1 MRRPSLLG
9 ALGAVVLLGAG
20 CGIPAGSDVRVD
32 GRGGAVTGAGGFDVQ
47 RSEPPTRTA
56 GGSDN
61 EVFLRNFLSAAAGEP
76 DRAYERVKAFV
87 APEDKPRLQDK
98 KGSEVA
104 LNVVRLREAAVY
116 TLNSDSTTTVK
127 ITVQQ
132 LGVLRA
138 NGTLAPPV
146 ATETEYEFGLRS
158 AALDGGANDER
169 AGLYILDPPN
179 VLLLSDVALKQYY
192 QEETIYFWSSDR
204 SRLVPDQRYRPVAV
218 PNERRV
224 NEVVKW
230 LVGGPSDWL
239 RPGVVGLPDRT
250 ELINN
255 ATGANNRWEV
265 NLDMS
270 GDDQNGIDQLI
281 TQLAWSL
288 GDLTG
293 ELELKI
299 RNNSQPV
306 QDLNERRNSQQLYPN
321 AQSPQRFGVYEGA
334 IHPLDFDGELS
345 GMVPLTPEA
354 NRNIV
359 SAGLALARDQRV
371 LAAMVVNG
379 SSSGRYRLAVGT
391 GVAPVS
397 VISRSG
403 TEYSSM
409 SRPVWL
415 RTVDS
420 RAPRGL
426 VVADGQLYRFDE
438 AARMYPVPLNLPT
451 ADVTAV
457 AAALDGQR
465 VAVIAGGRLYVAA
478 VNLDGGGVSIGP
490 PRQLA
495 TSLTGLTAVDWGRE
509 DRLVVAG
516 SAGQQAIYE
525 ISVDGAVETPLRTD
539 VGAKV
544 NHLTAYPTNRV
555 VRVPSGAYMY
565 EANGVAYRS
574 SPFERIEPDR
584 VRDIA
589 PVPAGVRPS
598 NPSAPFF
605 LY

>member
-1 MRRPSLLG
+1 MRRSTRLG
-9 ALGAVVLLGAG
+9 ALGVLVLLGAG
-20 CGIPAGSDVRVD
+20 CGIPAASDVRVD
-32 GRGGAVTGAGGFDVQ
+32 GKGGAATGAGVVNGGI
-47 RSEPPTRTA
+47 SEPPTRPA
-56 GGSDN
+56 SGSDN
-61 EVFLRNFLSAAAGEP
+61 EAFVRNFLSAAAGEP

-87 APEDKPRLQDK
+87 APEHKHRLQEK

-104 LNVVRLREAAVY
+104 LNVVRLREEAVY

-127 ITVQQ
+127 IKVQQ
-132 LGVLRA
+132 IGVLRA

-146 ATETEYEFGLRS
+146 ATDTEYEFGLRS
-158 AALDGGANDER
+158 AALNGGANDER

-179 VLLLSDVALKQYY
+179 VLLLSDVALRQYY
-192 QEETIYFWSSDR
+192 QAESIYFWSSDR
-204 SRLVPDQRYRPVAV
+204 TRLVPDQRYRPQAV
-218 PNERRV
+218 PTERRV

-255 ATGANNRWEV
+255 ATGGDGRWEV

-270 GDDQNGIDQLI
+270 DDDKYGIDQLI
-281 TQLAWSL
+281 TQIAWSL
-288 GDLTG
+288 GDLPG

-299 RNNSQPV
+299 RNNALPV
-306 QDLNERRNSQQLYPN
+306 QDLNERRGSDELYPN
-321 AQSPQRFGVYEGA
+321 AVSPQRFGVYEGA
-334 IHPLDFDGELS
+334 IHPLDFGTELS
-345 GMVPLTPEA
+345 GAVPLAPEA

-359 SAGLALARDQRV
+359 SADLALAREQRV
-371 LAAMVVNG
+371 LAAMVVTG
-379 SSSGRYRLAVGT
+379 SSSGRHRLAVGT
-391 GVAPVS
+391 GTAPVS
-397 VISRSG
+397 VISRST

-415 RTVDS
+415 RAVDL
-420 RAPRGL
+420 RPGRGL

-438 AARMYPVPLNLPT
+438 AAKMFPVPLNLP

-465 VAVIAGGRLYVAA
+465 VALIAGGRLYVAA
-478 VNLDGGGVSIGP
+478 VNSDGGGVSIGP

-495 TSLTGLTAVDWGRE
+495 TSLTSLTAVDWGRE
-509 DRLVVAG
+509 DQLVVAG
-516 SAGQQAIYE
+516 SAGQPAIYE
-525 ISVDGAVETPLRTD
+525 ISVDGALETPLRTD
-539 VGAKV
+539 LGAKV
-544 NHLTAYPTNRV
+544 NHLTAYPTNRK

-574 SPFERIEPDR
+574 SPFERIEPDS
-584 VRDIA
+584 VRGIA

>member
-1 MRRPSLLG
+1 MRRPTLVA
-9 ALGAVVLLGAG
+9 ALGVVVLLGGG
-20 CGIPAGSDVRVD
+20 CGIPAASDVRVD
-32 GRGGAVTGAGGFDVQ
+32 GKGGTATEAGAVNGPGN
-47 RSEPPTRTA
+47 EPPTRTA
-56 GGSDN
+56 SGSVN
-61 EVFLRNFLSAAAGEP
+61 EAFVRNFLSAAAGEP
-76 DRAYERVKAFV
+76 DRAYERVKAFI
-87 APEDKPRLQDK
+87 APEHKSRLQEK

-104 LNVVRLREAAVY
+104 LNVVRLREAVY

-132 LGVLRA
+132 IGVLRA
-138 NGTLAPPV
+138 NGILAPPV
-146 ATETEYEFGLRS
+146 ATETEYEFGIRS
-158 AALDGGANDER
+158 AALNGAVNDER
-169 AGLYILDPPN
+169 AGLYIFDPPN
-179 VLLLSDVALKQYY
+179 VLLLSDAALRRYY
-192 QEETIYFWSSDR
+192 QDESIYFWSSDR
-204 SRLVPDQRYRPVAV
+204 TRLVPDQRYRPLAV
-218 PNERRV
+218 PDGRRV

-255 ATGANNRWEV
+255 ATGGNGRWEI

-281 TQLAWSL
+281 TQIAWSL
-288 GDLTG
+288 GDLPG

-299 RNNSQPV
+299 RNNSLPV
-306 QDLNERRNSQQLYPN
+306 QDLSERRNSDQLYPI
-321 AQSPQRFGVYEGA
+321 AESPQRFGLYEGA
-334 IHPLDFDGELS
+334 IHPLDFGSELS
-345 GMVPLTPEA
+345 GTVPLAPEA

-359 SAGLALARDQRV
+359 SADLAMAKDQRI
-371 LAAMVVNG
+371 LAALVVTG
-379 SSSGRYRLAVGT
+379 SSDGRRRLAVGA
-391 GVAPVS
+391 GAAPVS
-397 VISRSG
+397 VPFRS
-403 TEYSSM
+403 TSEYSSM

-415 RTVDS
+415 RSVDA
-420 RAPRGL
+420 RPGRGL

-438 AARMYPVPLNLPT
+438 SARMYQVPLNLP
-451 ADVTAV
+451 ADVSAV

-465 VAVIAGGRLYVAA
+465 VALIAGGRLYVAA

-495 TSLTGLTAVDWGRE
+495 TSLTALTAVDWGSE
-509 DRLVVAG
+509 DQLVVAG
-516 SAGQQAIYE
+516 SVGQPAIYE
-525 ISVDGAVETPLRTD
+525 ISVDGALETPLRTD
-539 VGAKV
+539 LGAKV
-544 NHLTAYPTNRV
+544 NHLTAYPTNRI

-574 SPFERIEPDR
+574 SPFERIEPGR

>member
-1 MRRPSLLG
+1 MRRPVVLG
-9 ALGAVVLLGAG
+9 TLGVVLLLGGA
-20 CGIPAGSDVRVD
+20 CGIPASSDVRVD
-32 GRGGAVTGAGGFDVQ
+32 GKGGAATGAGSGNG
-47 RSEPPTRTA
+47 RPSEPPSRTA
-56 GGSDN
+56 SGSSN
-61 EVFLRNFLSAAAGEP
+61 ESFVRNFLSAAAGEP
-76 DRAYERVKAFV
+76 DRAYERVKAFI
-87 APEDKPRLQDK
+87 APEDRARLQDK

-104 LNVVRLREAAVY
+104 MTVVRLREAVY

-132 LGVLRA
+132 IGVLRA

-146 ATETEYEFGLRS
+146 ATETEYEFRLRS
-158 AALDGGANDER
+158 GALGGAVNDER
-169 AGLYILDPPN
+169 AGLYVVDPPN
-179 VLLLSDVALKQYY
+179 ALLLSDVALQQYY
-192 QEETIYFWSSDR
+192 QGESIYFWSSDR
-204 SRLVPDQRYRPVAV
+204 TRLVPDQRYLPVAV
-218 PNERRV
+218 PQERRV

-230 LVGGPSDWL
+230 LVAGPSDWL

-255 ATGANNRWEV
+255 ATGANDRWEV

-270 GDDQNGIDQLI
+270 GDDQNGIDQLL

-288 GDLTG
+288 GDLGG

-306 QDLNERRNSQQLYPN
+306 LDLNARRAAQRLYPITE
-321 AQSPQRFGVYEGA
+321 SPQRFCVYEGG
-334 IHPLDFDGELS
+334 IRPLDFVGELS
-345 GMVPLTPEA
+345 GAVPLAPDI

-359 SAGLALARDQRV
+359 SAGLARADNRV
-371 LAAMVVNG
+371 LAAMVV
-379 SSSGRYRLAVGT
+379 SSGKSRQRLAVGS
-391 GVAPVS
+391 GPAP
-397 VISRSG
+397 ITTLNRG
-403 TEYSSM
+403 TSEYASI

-415 RTVDS
+415 RMADS
-420 RAPRGL
+420 RPGRGL

-438 AARMYPVPLNLPT
+438 GARMYQVPLNLP
-451 ADVTAV
+451 APVTAV

-465 VAVIAGGRLYVAA
+465 VALVAGGQLYVAA

-490 PRQLA
+490 PRQLV
-495 TSLTGLTAVDWGRE
+495 TSLTGLTSVDWGRE
-509 DRLVVAG
+509 DQLVVAG
-516 SAGQQAIYE
+516 SAGQPAIYE

-544 NHLTAYPTNRV
+544 NHLTAYPTNRSV
-555 VRVPSGAYMY
+555 PLPSGAYMY

-574 SPFERIEPDR
+574 SPLERIEPDR

-589 PVPAGVRPS
+589 PPPAGGRPS